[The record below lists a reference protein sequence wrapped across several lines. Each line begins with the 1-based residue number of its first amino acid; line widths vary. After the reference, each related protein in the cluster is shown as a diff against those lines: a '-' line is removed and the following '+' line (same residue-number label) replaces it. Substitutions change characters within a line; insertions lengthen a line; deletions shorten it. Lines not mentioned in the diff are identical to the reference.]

1 MTKKDIKD
9 AFMYV
14 LAALVVT
21 YAFIFLYMLF
31 FYEIPTT
38 NRDIV
43 TTLSGAIVSGGFTAI
58 IMYFFGSS
66 RGSAA
71 KDEAM
76 TEKFN
81 K

>member
-1 MTKKDIKD
+1 MTRRDIKD
-9 AFMYV
+9 TFMYA

-21 YAFIFLYMLF
+21 YAFIFLYILL
-31 FYEIPTT
+31 YKSIPDG
-38 NRDIV
+38 NRDII
-43 TTLSGAIVSGGFTAI
+43 TTLSGIIVGGGFTSVT
-58 IMYFFGSS
+58 MYFFGSS